1 MRVKFK
7 CNTNTLGIVTL
18 GRLWWSKDYNI
29 EYYDDRWYFIS
40 PDNVRFKCDSHL
52 NRDLM
57 FKMCEILP
65 LPTYKVVI

>member
-1 MRVKFK
+1 MKPLNEKHSGTYITSVLLE
-7 CNTNTLGIVTL
+7 TL
-18 GRLWWSKDYNI
+18 KDYNI